1 MMAVSEVK
9 ISDMIRRLTIP
20 APDPVEY
27 HVSLETDKQRIR
39 FIDRVEKIIRSS
51 LEYKD
56 YINFL
61 KEHMDLNKCAF
72 YQRVCQEKKNNRS
85 RISIELH
92 HEPFTLFDYVAT
104 VLDKFIYEGREPDML
119 LIADEVLELHYSNK
133 VGLIPLSKTI
143 HQVYHNS
150 SKLKIPLN
158 MVYGDYAT
166 FLSEYESYDY
176 ADILYDKLE
185 RKIRETKNL
194 TEEDFESFKVN
205 YTYIN
210 VPQYDAVEKMDVRQ
224 KEKDVV

>member
-1 MMAVSEVK
+1 M
-9 ISDMIRRLTIP
+9 
-20 APDPVEY
+20 EY
-27 HVSLETDKQRIR
+27 R
-39 FIDRVEKIIRSS
+39 
-51 LEYKD
+51 D

-72 YQRVCQEKKNNRS
+72 YQKVCQTKSDGRR

-104 VLDKFIYEGREPDML
+104 VLDKHIYEGREINAL

-158 MVYGDYAT
+158 MVYGDYST

-185 RKIRETKNL
+185 LKIKDTKNI
-194 TEEDFESFKVN
+194 TEEDFDAFRIN
-205 YTYIN
+205 YTYID
-210 VPQYDAVEKMDVRQ
+210 VPQYDDVEKMDVKQ
-224 KEKDVV
+224 KKEVV

>member
-1 MMAVSEVK
+1 MSEIRVSD
-9 ISDMIRRLTIP
+9 IIRKLTFP

-27 HVSLETDKQRIR
+27 HVSLETDKQRVR
-39 FIDRVEKIIRSS
+39 FIDKTEKIIRSS
-51 LEYKD
+51 LEYRD

-61 KEHMDLNKCAF
+61 KEHMELNRCVF
-72 YQRVCQEKKNNRS
+72 YQKVCQDKGNRRG

-104 VLDKFIYEGREPDML
+104 VLDKFIYEGREPDAL

-158 MVYGDYAT
+158 MVYGDYSA
-166 FLSEYESYDY
+166 FLSEYEMFDY

-185 RKIRETKNL
+185 MKIKDTKNL
-194 TEEDFESFKVN
+194 TEQDFDSFRVN

-210 VPQYDAVEKMDVRQ
+210 VPQYDNVEKMEVRQ
-224 KEKDVV
+224 PEKDVV